1 MQLVQAITTRLI
13 LAEFSVITV
22 QKRFQIGE
30 RMCSSQPSPSRA
42 SLGTASAAGVLSNKT
57 SKLQLALE
65 VNDTHI
71 CVVCK
76 TIAALSA
83 SFHF

>member
-1 MQLVQAITTRLI
+1 
-13 LAEFSVITV
+13 
-22 QKRFQIGE
+22 
-30 RMCSSQPSPSRA
+30 MCSSQPSPSRA